1 MFKMLNK
8 VYTMLSYSGRHVS
21 SRTYII
27 NNQNV
32 QPICCNAFRNRN
44 GCVSTS
50 CKSVEPIKAC
60 KYVEQ
65 LFKCEITNKPKR
77 KRIEDCKCEKMCI
90 VKKSETQL
98 IHDSSNK
105 DNQN

>member
-1 MFKMLNK
+1 MFKLVTK
-8 VYTMLSYSGRHVS
+8 LYTILSHTGRYVS
-21 SRTYII
+21 NRPYTR
-27 NNQNV
+27 N
-32 QPICCNAFRNRN
+32 NAFINRN
-44 GCVSTS
+44 SGAYTC